1 MKQKVYNI
9 LREKNIDYKKFNVDT
24 LCEAGIKNIINNIE
38 FYYDK
43 PYSCES
49 VLKELFTMLLIP
61 ASHNISILNFL

>member
-9 LREKNIDYKKFNVDT
+9 LREKNIDCKKFNLDI

-49 VLKELFTMLLIP
+49 VLKELFTRGVIEQIKKTQSLT
-61 ASHNISILNFL
+61 

>member
-9 LREKNIDYKKFNVDT
+9 LREKNIDYKKFNVDI

-43 PYSCES
+43 PYTCES
-49 VLKELFTMLLIP
+49 VLKELFTKGVIEQIKKTQSL
-61 ASHNISILNFL
+61 A